1 MEEEKQRLQEEA
13 INLKESLSE
22 ALLNLE
28 MESAEDITSIATA
41 SASLTSNAN
50 QVYKRDSLVNILDY
64 VPQSFSSYLNF
75 AEIFR

>member
-1 MEEEKQRLQEEA
+1 MAEEKQRLQEEA

-50 QVYKRDSLVNILDY
+50 QVYKRDSLDNMLDCALQY
-64 VPQSFSSYLNF
+64 FSSHLNL
-75 AEIFR
+75 AGITC

>member
-50 QVYKRDSLVNILDY
+50 QVY
-64 VPQSFSSYLNF
+64 
-75 AEIFR
+75 

>member
-22 ALLNLE
+22 ALINLE

-50 QVYKRDSLVNILDY
+50 QVYKRDSLVNIL
-64 VPQSFSSYLNF
+64 VPRLCT
-75 AEIFR
+75 AIFLFLFEFC